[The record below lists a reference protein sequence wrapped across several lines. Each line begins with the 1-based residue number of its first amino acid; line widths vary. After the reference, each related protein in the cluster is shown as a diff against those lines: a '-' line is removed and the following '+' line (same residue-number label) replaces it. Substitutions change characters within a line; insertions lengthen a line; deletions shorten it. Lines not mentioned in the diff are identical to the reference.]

1 MGSRLWTGGDH
12 VEPPHHFSLP
22 LPQPSLPPV
31 RKECGE
37 TTQPAFNFL
46 TRTLQ
51 IPSVEVEDD
60 NESAGTRWRN
70 TTTTATTETPGI
82 YYEEHPQHYP
92 HQLIMKLLQNF
103 TAVPGLFD
111 TGENRDLLR
120 VVHHNNLDVDLEIL
134 K

>member
-1 MGSRLWTGGDH
+1 M
-12 VEPPHHFSLP
+12 
-22 LPQPSLPPV
+22 
-31 RKECGE
+31 
-37 TTQPAFNFL
+37 
-46 TRTLQ
+46 
-51 IPSVEVEDD
+51 EVEDD

-82 YYEEHPQHYP
+82 YYEEHPQDYP

-120 VVHHNNLDVDLEIL
+120 VVHHNNLDVDLEIINSGQQAHTVEYDL
-134 K
+134 VGPSGLPSEGWWFSYKVHPQMFASAGAATSTPTSMSHE

>member
-1 MGSRLWTGGDH
+1 MGDLVDSGLAAIMLSRLTISACL
-12 VEPPHHFSLP
+12 FLSLP
-22 LPQPSLPPV
+22 
-31 RKECGE
+31 
-37 TTQPAFNFL
+37 FL
-46 TRTLQ
+46 QSARSV
-51 IPSVEVEDD
+51 IPSVEDD
-60 NESAGTRWRN
+60 NESAGTRWTN
-70 TTTTATTETPGI
+70 TTTTETLGS

>member
-1 MGSRLWTGGDH
+1 MGVDSGLAAIMLSRLTISACL
-12 VEPPHHFSLP
+12 FLSLP
-22 LPQPSLPPV
+22 
-31 RKECGE
+31 
-37 TTQPAFNFL
+37 FL
-46 TRTLQ
+46 QSARSV

-60 NESAGTRWRN
+60 NESAGTRWTN
-70 TTTTATTETPGI
+70 TTTTETPGI
-82 YYEEHPQHYP
+82 YHEEHPQNYP

>member
-1 MGSRLWTGGDH
+1 MGDLVDSGLAVIMLNHLTISACL
-12 VEPPHHFSLP
+12 FLSLP
-22 LPQPSLPPV
+22 
-31 RKECGE
+31 
-37 TTQPAFNFL
+37 FL
-46 TRTLQ
+46 QSARSV